1 MELKWQYD
9 IKIKKAYEA
18 VVWEDGNTLLLDKCY
33 TTKAEAFK
41 TVKKFKKSYK
51 GKGKLDCYVRFFDFY
66 NVTVQ
71 DFNL

>member
-1 MELKWQYD
+1 MKLKWQYD
-9 IKIKKAYEA
+9 IKIKTAYESI
-18 VVWEDGNTLLLDKCY
+18 VWEDDNTLILDECY

-41 TVKKFKKSYK
+41 AAKTFKKNYN
-51 GKGKLDCYVRFFDFY
+51 GKDKLDCYVRFFDFE

>member
-9 IKIKKAYEA
+9 IRIKKAYES

-33 TTKAEAFK
+33 TTKAESFKAVKAFK
-41 TVKKFKKSYK
+41 KNYN
-51 GKGKLDCYVRFFDFY
+51 GNGKLDCYVRFFDFY

-71 DFNL
+71 DYNL